1 MGRDEELFFH
11 FLRLGLW
18 GEEPDEPGYD
28 MTGLTRDDWCRIYD
42 MGHRQ
47 AVSGIVTDGIAHCG
61 VRPDGELWGQWIAQL
76 IYMERMNSRIANE
89 RALSSFASMI
99 TPRPR

>member
-1 MGRDEELFFH
+1 MENMGRDEELFFH

-61 VRPDGELWGQWIAQL
+61 VRPDGELCTFFH
-76 IYMERMNSRIANE
+76 SVTCF
-89 RALSSFASMI
+89 LSHYCQFY
-99 TPRPR
+99 PFLQFFHK

>member
-1 MGRDEELFFH
+1 MENMGRDEELFFH

-47 AVSGIVTDGIAHCG
+47 AVSGIVACVRTESCG
-61 VRPDGELWGQWIAQL
+61 GSGLH
-76 IYMERMNSRIANE
+76 S
-89 RALSSFASMI
+89 
-99 TPRPR
+99 

>member
-47 AVSGIVTDGIAHCG
+47 AVSGIVTDGIAA
-61 VRPDGELWGQWIAQL
+61 LWHASGRRVVGAVDCTVD
-76 IYMERMNSRIANE
+76 IYGTDEQPHSQ
-89 RALSSFASMI
+89 
-99 TPRPR
+99 

>member
-1 MGRDEELFFH
+1 M
-11 FLRLGLW
+11 

-61 VRPDGELWGQWIAQL
+61 VRPDGELWGAVDCTVD
-76 IYMERMNSRIANE
+76 IYGTDEQPHSQ
-89 RALSSFASMI
+89 
-99 TPRPR
+99 